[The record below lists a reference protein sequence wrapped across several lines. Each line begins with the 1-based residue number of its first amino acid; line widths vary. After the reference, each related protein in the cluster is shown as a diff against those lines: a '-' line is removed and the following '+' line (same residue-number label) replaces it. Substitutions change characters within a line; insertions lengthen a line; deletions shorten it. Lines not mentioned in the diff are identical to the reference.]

1 MMDPGIIAAC
11 VFGTAALAA
20 FILAYHFENKRKE
33 AIKASARIIGFRYS
47 DWDVADFTADLQ
59 SIPLRQQGRSNTI
72 SLSLVG
78 RYQGRETALFE
89 LSYVTGSGKRR
100 TTHRYLCCAVKVGR
114 NFPKFKLRPEG
125 WLDAIGEKLG
135 FDDIDISSDPEFSKQ
150 FHLSGREA
158 ASLIQAFT
166 PTIRRKLLELG
177 KVEIEASGEM
187 VVYYRKS
194 QKIDPKNLSAILESY
209 SQVLRIFF

>member
-33 AIKASARIIGFRYS
+33 AIKASAQVLGFRYS
-47 DWDVADFTADLQ
+47 EGDVGDFTAGLQ

-72 SLSLVG
+72 SLALVG

-100 TTHRYLCCAVKVGR
+100 TTHRFLCCAVKAGR
-114 NFPKFKLRPEG
+114 SFPKFKLRPEG
-125 WLDAIGEKLG
+125 WLDVIGEKFG
-135 FDDIDISSDPEFSKQ
+135 FEDIDISSDPEFSKQ

-158 ASLIQAFT
+158 ASIMQVFT

-177 KVEIEASGEM
+177 KVEIEASGET
-187 VVYYRKS
+187 VVFYRKS
-194 QKIDPKNLSAILESY
+194 QKIDPKNLSTILES
-209 SQVLRIFF
+209 SSRVLRIFF